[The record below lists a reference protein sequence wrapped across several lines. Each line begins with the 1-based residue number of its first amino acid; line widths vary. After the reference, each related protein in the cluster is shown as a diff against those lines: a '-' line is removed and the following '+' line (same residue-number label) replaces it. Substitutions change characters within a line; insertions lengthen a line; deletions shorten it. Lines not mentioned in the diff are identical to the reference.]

1 MYAPLDKILD
11 PGLVYVFFIHVCCTI
26 CLKYAAAADDDDDDD
41 HNDDDDDDDD
51 DTACID
57 SLLPKAFRRA
67 FCQQI
72 FSIGDLIWLQIK
84 SYFGTTIQR
93 DALLA
98 STLFPSEKREYL
110 FFSGIVL

>member
-1 MYAPLDKILD
+1 MRPL
-11 PGLVYVFFIHVCCTI
+11 GSAH
-26 CLKYAAAADDDDDDD
+26 DDD

-67 FCQQI
+67 FCKQI

-93 DALLA
+93 DALLT
-98 STLFPSEKREYL
+98 STLFPSEKRKYL
-110 FFSGIVL
+110 IFSGIVL